1 MKQSNIFKVEAINPT
16 EKLTYL
22 IYEFLKNSTNG
33 LVPEEPRKI
42 SIFMNFR

>member
-22 IYEFLKNSTNG
+22 IYEFLKNSTND
-33 LVPEEPRKI
+33 LVPEKPIKI
-42 SIFMNFR
+42 SIFMNSR